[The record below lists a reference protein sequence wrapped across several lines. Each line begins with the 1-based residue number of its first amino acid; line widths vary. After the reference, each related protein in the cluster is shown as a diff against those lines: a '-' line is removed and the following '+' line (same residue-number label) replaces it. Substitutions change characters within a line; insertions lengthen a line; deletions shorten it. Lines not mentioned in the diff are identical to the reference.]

1 MIDRD
6 LSAMYGLKYN
16 PFLPQVPVEDLWR
29 PPGLESF
36 QFRLRLLVR
45 HGGFALISGEPGLGK
60 SKTLQVVADWLQNLD
75 ELSVGVM
82 QRPQSKTGDFYRELG
97 DVFGVDLAPRNRWGS
112 FKALRE
118 RFRSHM
124 KATLMRP
131 VLLMDEAQEVC
142 TSCLTELRLLSS
154 ANFDSENLLTVVL
167 CGDRRLP
174 NRFRSAELLPLGS
187 RVRVRLH
194 LKPWASTDLKSYLD
208 HALAAAGAPQLMAEG
223 LRDVLCE
230 QAMGNLRMLTTMCG
244 DILAYGVQN
253 KLRQLDEAAFFE
265 AFGHGSQLDAKAG
278 ASR

>member
-1 MIDRD
+1 MINRD
-6 LSAMYGLKYN
+6 LSAMYGLKYD
-16 PFLPQVPVEDLWR
+16 PFLPQIPVGDLWQ
-29 PPGLESF
+29 PPGLEAF

-60 SKTLQVVADWLQNLD
+60 SKVLQIVDDWLQNLD
-75 ELSVGVM
+75 DISVGVM
-82 QRPQSKTGDFYRELG
+82 QSPQSKTGDFYRELG
-97 DVFGVDLAPRNRWGS
+97 DIFGVNLSPANRYGS

-167 CGDRRLP
+167 CGDQRLP

-187 RVRVRLH
+187 RVRVRLN
-194 LKPWASTDLKSYLD
+194 LKPWTPADLKAYLD
-208 HALAAAGAPQLMAEG
+208 HALEAAGAPQLMAEG
-223 LRDVLCE
+223 LRAVLCE
-230 QAMGNLRMLTTMCG
+230 QAMGNVRMLATMCG
-244 DILAYGVQN
+244 DILAYGLRH
-253 KLRQLDEAAFFE
+253 KLKKLDEAAFFE
-265 AFGHGSQLDAKAG
+265 AFGHSAQLGAKTG
-278 ASR
+278 ATQ